1 MREVLE
7 QGTTF
12 IRGRRR
18 GRGSGSALARPIR
31 CVLFKLLHPRVA
43 LFACLHV
50 SIRVT

>member
-18 GRGSGSALARPIR
+18 GLARPIR